1 MDAMKFLGKFFLT
14 LLLLILLAL
23 VILYV
28 LLQTQWG
35 AGWFSRWVSDKT
47 DWHLSLSKIEHN
59 FSSPSHIVLDDF
71 SFGHDGQPAVL
82 VAKRVDLGLAL
93 VQFSDPLHFSS
104 IELRDGEVNL
114 ANLTPDNALPLQANR
129 LQLNNMRIDSPG
141 SALPMFAR
149 KVNGGILPWKP
160 TANDMLGSDAQF
172 QMSAGEMTLDGVKGN
187 NVLLQGNVAQ
197 HRLVLSNI
205 GADLARGS
213 MTGDAERD
221 AQGNWKI
228 NQLRLNDIRLQTHK
242 DLLDFLNPISDVPS
256 VTINRLDMTDARL
269 QGPDWAVTDL
279 DLTLKNF
286 TWRGNDWQSED
297 GSLAMNA
304 GNFINGTF
312 ELNDPIV
319 NADFSTQGIA
329 LTQFSSRWANGVI
342 RASGNWTRSDKR
354 LTLDELAVAG
364 LEYTLPQNWRD
375 RWQQSLPTWL
385 DSVLVKRVTA
395 NRNLIIDINPA
406 FPFQMTALDGS
417 GENLLLARQQQ
428 WGFWAG
434 KASFNAAEATFN
446 RTDLRHPSISFSAD
460 DQQIQ
465 VNELSAFNGSGLL
478 EGTATVNQQPQR
490 ALTLHLK
497 GQAVPA
503 NILQNWGWPALPL
516 NGNSNLL
523 LQVNGSLNAASPL
536 RPSVNGNL
544 SVTTDTQ
551 SVQQAMH
558 DGQVQP

>member
-1 MDAMKFLGKFFLT
+1 MKFLGKFFLT
-14 LLLLILLAL
+14 LLLLIFLAL

-59 FSSPSHIVLDDF
+59 FSSPSHIILDDF

-114 ANLTPDNALPLQANR
+114 ANLTPDSALPLQANR

-141 SALPMFAR
+141 SALPMFAS
-149 KVNGGILPWKP
+149 KVNGGILPWRP
-160 TANDMLGSDAQF
+160 TANDTLGSDAQF
-172 QMSAGEMTLDGVKGN
+172 QMSAGEMTLDGVMGT
-187 NVLLQGNVAQ
+187 NVLLQGNLAQ

-242 DLLDFLNPISDVPS
+242 GLLDFLTPISDVPS
-256 VTINRLDMTDARL
+256 VTIKRMDMTDARL

-304 GNFINGTF
+304 GNFINGAF

-342 RASGNWTRSDKR
+342 RASGNWTRNDKR

-364 LEYTLPQNWRD
+364 LEYTLPQNWRN
-375 RWQQSLPTWL
+375 RWQQSLPSWL
-385 DSVLVKRVTA
+385 NSVLIKRVTA

-428 WGFWAG
+428 WGLWAG

-446 RTDLRHPSISFSAD
+446 RTDLRHPSISLSAD
-460 DQQIQ
+460 DQNIQIS
-465 VNELSAFNGSGLL
+465 ELSAFNGGGLL
-478 EGTATVNQQPQR
+478 EGTATIDQQPQR

-497 GQAVPA
+497 GQSVPA

-523 LQVNGSLNAASPL
+523 LQVNGSLNAMAPL

-551 SVQQAMH
+551 SVQQTMRG
-558 DGQVQP
+558 GQVQP

>member
-1 MDAMKFLGKFFLT
+1 MKFLGKFFLT

-551 SVQQAMH
+551 SVQQTMH
-558 DGQVQP
+558 DGQIQP